1 MVFKAM
7 ARSNPFLASLPN
19 LDLTAIVDILVVAF
33 LVYEALMV
41 VRGTRAGHILL
52 GILFMVL
59 LYLAA
64 VWAGLEALR
73 SVLSFIVPYLG
84 LAIIVLFQSEIRRT
98 LARLGR
104 KRWFGLGS
112 DYRPLASVD
121 EIMLAVEELAS
132 HRTGALIVLERDIG
146 LRTFVESGVR
156 LDARISRDLL
166 LSIFQPGL
174 PLHDGAVVVQN
185 DRIAAAACF
194 LPLTTNPVF
203 RSEMGT
209 RHRAAIGITEETDC
223 LSLVVSEE
231 TGRISVAAGGDLKQ
245 GLSIAEVERR
255 INLHFGVR
263 RPAAAH
269 ADEFSADLPLEPA
282 ADAVHAKSA
291 SGEAGQP

>member
-1 MVFKAM
+1 MVFRAM
-7 ARSNPFLASLPN
+7 PRSNPFLASLPTI
-19 LDLTAIVDILVVAF
+19 DLGAIVDILVVAF

-59 LYLAA
+59 FYVAA
-64 VWAGLEALR
+64 VWGGLEALR

-112 DYRPLASVD
+112 DYRPLASVA

-132 HRTGALIVLERDIG
+132 HKTGALIVLERDIG

-174 PLHDGAVVVQN
+174 PLHDGAVIVQS

-194 LPLTTNPVF
+194 LPLTTNPAF
-203 RSEMGT
+203 RNELGT

-231 TGRISVAAGGDLKQ
+231 TGRVSVAAAGVLQ
-245 GLSIAEVERR
+245 PGLSTADVERR

-263 RPAAAH
+263 RPAPAH
-269 ADEFSADLPLEPA
+269 ADEFSTGLPLAPPA
-282 ADAVHAKSA
+282 GK
-291 SGEAGQP
+291 AGRP